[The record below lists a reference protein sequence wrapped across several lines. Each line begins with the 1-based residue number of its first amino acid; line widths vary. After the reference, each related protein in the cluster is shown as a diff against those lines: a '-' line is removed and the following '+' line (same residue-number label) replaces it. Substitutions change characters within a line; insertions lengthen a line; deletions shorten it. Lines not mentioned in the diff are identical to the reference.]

1 MSGIDYLADTNA
13 LIYLLAGNECMKPY
27 LDKRLAVSVIS
38 YMEILS
44 FSEIDLEEERNIR
57 ELLNNCVII
66 GIEEEIRE
74 KTISIRR
81 ERRVKL
87 PDSIIAA
94 TAILYG
100 IPLLTADTGFNKI
113 VDLNIVKLEP

>member
-44 FSEIDLEEERNIR
+44 FSGIDSEEEKNIR
-57 ELLNNCVII
+57 EFLDNCIII
-66 GIEEEIRE
+66 GIEDGIRE

-81 ERRVKL
+81 ERKVKL

-100 IPLLTADTGFNKI
+100 IPLLTADVGFNKI
-113 VDLNIVKLEP
+113 VDLNVVELKP

>member
-13 LIYLLAGNECMKPY
+13 LIYLLAGNVCMKSY

-44 FSEIDLEEERNIR
+44 FSGIDSEEERNIR
-57 ELLNNCVII
+57 ELLNNCFII

-81 ERRVKL
+81 ERSVKL

-94 TAILYG
+94 TAIIYE
-100 IPLLTADTGFNKI
+100 IPLLTADAGFNKI